1 MAYFTKTVNVE
12 ISGTAAGQHAAFD
25 TGDILFDWQGF
36 EIPKGGA
43 KLVGVTALIRGN
55 GDADATPNIFSFS
68 LLFGRVGTA
77 LVGGVNGPAFP
88 GTASIF
94 GITKDIYGSI
104 EVEAADFMGAA
115 IANQCLAVATTGGNK
130 ASSIV
135 LTGDPLTPTS
145 DTVGYDKFYV
155 AGIAQG
161 AFDFATLM
169 RINDDNIASVSPGT
183 TLVIDGTGMIV
194 GEHIMVGD
202 QLIAH
207 DDAAIGTVASITN
220 ATTLE
225 LTEAIETGVL
235 AADDYVYVKHPI
247 TLQLHFEK

>member
-1 MAYFTKTVNVE
+1 MAYFTKTVNCE
-12 ISGTAAGQHAAFD
+12 ISGTANGQHAAFAA
-25 TGDILFDWQGF
+25 GDILFDWQGF

-43 KLVGVTALIRGN
+43 KLVGVTALIRGK
-55 GDADATPNIFSFS
+55 GDANATGNVFPFS

-77 LVGGVNGPAFP
+77 LGGGVNGLAFQ
-88 GTASIF
+88 GTASVF

-115 IANQCLAVATTGGNK
+115 VANQCLAVATTGGNK
-130 ASSIV
+130 ASCIV
-135 LTGDPLTPTS
+135 LTGDPITPTS
-145 DTVGYDKFYV
+145 DTSGHDKFYV
-155 AGIAQG
+155 AGIAQD
-161 AFDFATLM
+161 AFDFSTIM
-169 RINDDNIASVSPGT
+169 RINDDDIASSSPGT
-183 TLVIDGTGMIV
+183 TLVIDGTNIIV

-202 QLIAH
+202 ELIAH

-225 LTEAIETGVL
+225 LTSAIETGVL